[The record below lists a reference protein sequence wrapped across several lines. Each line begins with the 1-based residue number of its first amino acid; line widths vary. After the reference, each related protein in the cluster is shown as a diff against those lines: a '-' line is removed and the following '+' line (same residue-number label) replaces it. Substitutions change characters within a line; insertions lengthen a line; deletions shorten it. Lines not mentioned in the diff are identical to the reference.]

1 MNGKVERS
9 QQTDKT
15 EFWNLIDLSD
25 KTLDLNVMAME
36 WQEFYNKKRPHSSL
50 NGKTPMQKLKSVE
63 HLVPIQPDV
72 SEKFWESNEEI
83 LPRNYKYL
91 KFIKHRNKKTV
102 IR

>member
-25 KTLDLNVMAME
+25 KTLDLNAMAME
-36 WQEFYNKKRPHSSL
+36 WQEFFIMKRPHSSL

-72 SEKFWESNEEI
+72 SEKFWESNEGI
-83 LPRNYKYL
+83 LPRNYEYL
-91 KFIKHRNKKTV
+91 KFMKHRKKKTV
-102 IR
+102 IQ

>member
-50 NGKTPMQKLKSVE
+50 NGKTPMQKLKSVK

-72 SEKFWESNEEI
+72 SENSGSQTKKFFHVITSI
-83 LPRNYKYL
+83 LNS
-91 KFIKHRNKKTV
+91 
-102 IR
+102 